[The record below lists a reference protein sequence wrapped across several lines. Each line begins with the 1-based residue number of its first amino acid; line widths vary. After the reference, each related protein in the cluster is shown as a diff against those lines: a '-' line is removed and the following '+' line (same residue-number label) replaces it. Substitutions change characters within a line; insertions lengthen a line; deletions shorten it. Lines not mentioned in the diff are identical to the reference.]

1 MRAITLVLLIQSQFM
16 SDNLRSSL
24 VTQALS
30 PQMQSFSEFDTVQ
43 QDSEKGDEEL
53 LELSS

>member
-1 MRAITLVLLIQSQFM
+1 LVLLIQSQFM